1 MKNDRIFRNSLALL
15 AILLSFA
22 PLHAQEGSY
31 SLKQAVEYAIK
42 TNINIKNAK
51 IDQSSAN
58 ARVQEVKAIGL
69 PQAHATVNYTNNPAV
84 PRFFIPAKTFDPN
97 AAEGDVV
104 AAKFGVTHSASA
116 AASLSQIIFDGS
128 YLIGLKASQ
137 TYKDLSVKNL
147 QASKIQVAEAVT
159 KAYYNV
165 LVNDERIGLLQNNL
179 SRLDSTYRETVQMN
193 IQGFV
198 EKLDVDRLEVQRN
211 NLTTELE
218 NIVKLQ
224 EVAVMLLKFQMGMDV
239 EEPIK
244 LTDKLSTT
252 DVSQFVAANEEVLS
266 NYSLRVEYSTLE
278 VQEKLQMLDI
288 RNISAGYLPSL
299 TLNANYGYSSGTDIF
314 SKFFTQPWFNQ
325 ASIALNLNIPIWDS
339 FSKKNKIIQ
348 SKNALEKIKQNQK
361 LLQQSIN
368 LEVRQSQIQYSNLVK
383 QLKERQRNLDLS
395 KEIIRVTRIKYKE
408 GIGSNIE
415 VINAESSFKE
425 AQTNYFTA
433 LYDLM
438 IAKVDL
444 SKAKGEL
451 YVESGQ

>member
-1 MKNDRIFRNSLALL
+1 MKNNRIIRGSLALL

-42 TNINIKNAK
+42 TNINIRNAK
-51 IDQSSAN
+51 IDQSSAA
-58 ARVQEVKAIGL
+58 ARVAEVKAIGL

-97 AAEGDVV
+97 AAEGEVV

-137 TYKDLSVKNL
+137 TYKELSTKNL

-179 SRLDSTYRETVQMN
+179 SRLDSTYNETVQMN
-193 IQGFV
+193 TQGFV

-218 NIVKLQ
+218 NIMKLQ
-224 EVAVMLLKFQMGMDV
+224 EVATMLLKFQMGMDV
-239 EEPIK
+239 DEPIK
-244 LTDKLSTT
+244 LTDQLSTT
-252 DVSQFVAANEEVLS
+252 DVSQFVAANEELLS
-266 NYSLRVEYSTLE
+266 NYSLRVEYATLE

-368 LEVRQSQIQYSNLVK
+368 LEVRQSQIQYSNLVR

-408 GIGSNIE
+408 GVGSNIE

>member
-15 AILLSFA
+15 AIILSFA

-51 IDQSSAN
+51 IDQSSAA
-58 ARVQEVKAIGL
+58 ARVAEVKAIGL

-137 TYKDLSVKNL
+137 TYKELSTKNL
-147 QASKIQVAEAVT
+147 QATKIQVAEAVT

-179 SRLDSTYRETVQMN
+179 SRLDSTYRETVEMN
-193 IQGFV
+193 TQGFV

-218 NIVKLQ
+218 NIMKLQ
-224 EVAVMLLKFQMGMDV
+224 EVAIMLLKFQMGMDV
-239 EEPIK
+239 DEPIK
-244 LTDKLSTT
+244 LTDQLSTT
-252 DVSQFVAANEEVLS
+252 DVTQFVAANEELLS

-383 QLKERQRNLDLS
+383 QLRERQRNLDLS

-451 YVESGQ
+451 YVE

>member
-51 IDQSSAN
+51 IDQSSAA
-58 ARVQEVKAIGL
+58 ARVAEVKAIGL

-137 TYKDLSVKNL
+137 TYKELSTKNL
-147 QASKIQVAEAVT
+147 QATKIQVAEAVT

-179 SRLDSTYRETVQMN
+179 SRLDSTYRETVEMN
-193 IQGFV
+193 TQGFV

-218 NIVKLQ
+218 NIMKLQ
-224 EVAVMLLKFQMGMDV
+224 EVAIMLLKFQMGMDV
-239 EEPIK
+239 DEPIK
-244 LTDKLSTT
+244 LTDQLSTT
-252 DVSQFVAANEEVLS
+252 DVTQFVAANEELLS

-383 QLKERQRNLDLS
+383 QLRERQRNLDLS

-408 GIGSNIE
+408 GVGSNIE

-451 YVESGQ
+451 YVEQ

>member
-1 MKNDRIFRNSLALL
+1 MKNNRIIRGSLALL

-42 TNINIKNAK
+42 TNINIRNAK
-51 IDQSSAN
+51 IDQSSAA
-58 ARVQEVKAIGL
+58 ARVAEVKAIGL

-84 PRFFIPAKTFDPN
+84 PRFFIPAKAFDPN
-97 AAEGDVV
+97 AAVGEVV

-137 TYKDLSVKNL
+137 TYKELSTKNL

-179 SRLDSTYRETVQMN
+179 SRLDSTYNETVQMN
-193 IQGFV
+193 TQGFV

-218 NIVKLQ
+218 NIMKLQ
-224 EVAVMLLKFQMGMDV
+224 EVATMLLKFQMGMDV
-239 EEPIK
+239 DEPIK
-244 LTDKLSTT
+244 LTDQLSTT
-252 DVSQFVAANEEVLS
+252 DVSQFVAANEELLS
-266 NYSLRVEYSTLE
+266 NYSLRVEYATLE

-368 LEVRQSQIQYSNLVK
+368 LEVRQSQIQYSNLVR

-408 GIGSNIE
+408 GVGSNIE

>member
-51 IDQSSAN
+51 IDQSSAA
-58 ARVQEVKAIGL
+58 ARVAEVKAIGL

-137 TYKDLSVKNL
+137 TYKELSTKNL
-147 QASKIQVAEAVT
+147 QATKIQVAEAVT

-179 SRLDSTYRETVQMN
+179 SRLDSTYRETVEMN
-193 IQGFV
+193 TQGFV

-218 NIVKLQ
+218 NIMKLQ
-224 EVAVMLLKFQMGMDV
+224 EVAIMLLKFQMGMDV
-239 EEPIK
+239 DEPIK
-244 LTDKLSTT
+244 LTDQLSTT
-252 DVSQFVAANEEVLS
+252 DVTQFVAANEELLS

-383 QLKERQRNLDLS
+383 QLRERQRNLDLS

-415 VINAESSFKE
+415 VINAESSFKGS
-425 AQTNYFTA
+425 ANQLLHST
-433 LYDLM
+433 LRSD
-438 IAKVDL
+438 DRQ
-444 SKAKGEL
+444 
-451 YVESGQ
+451 SGFE

>member
-51 IDQSSAN
+51 IDQSSAA
-58 ARVQEVKAIGL
+58 ARVAEVKAIGL

-137 TYKDLSVKNL
+137 TYKELSTKNL
-147 QASKIQVAEAVT
+147 QATKIQVAEAVT

-179 SRLDSTYRETVQMN
+179 SRLDSTYRETVEMN
-193 IQGFV
+193 TQGFV

-218 NIVKLQ
+218 NIMKLQ
-224 EVAVMLLKFQMGMDV
+224 EVAIMLLKFQMGMDV
-239 EEPIK
+239 DEPIK
-244 LTDKLSTT
+244 LTDQLSTT
-252 DVSQFVAANEEVLS
+252 DVTQFVAANEELLS

-383 QLKERQRNLDLS
+383 QLRERQRNLDLS

-451 YVESGQ
+451 YVEQ